1 MPRVLPLSEDLRN
14 KISAGEVVERPA
26 SVVKELVENSIDAR
40 ATHIDVVVERG
51 GHQLI
56 QITDN
61 GSGISKDD
69 ISICFQRYTTS
80 KIQTVDDLFSINTL
94 GFRGEALASIASVAK
109 VSIVTSTNDSGEA
122 WTVQITDG
130 QISEVI
136 PEAGQKGSQI
146 RIDSLFYNTPARR
159 KFLKSPKVEL
169 RHIFEAVQRF
179 ALSYP
184 EVRFSL
190 IADEKHILQLAP
202 TSLEQRIVD
211 VFDPTYT
218 KKLLP
223 IHIEKGDFK
232 FTGFAGNLDLV
243 RSRPGNQF
251 LYLNRRFIKDR
262 LLNSAVYS
270 SYQSLI
276 KRGEY
281 PFFVINMELPKDQV
295 DVNVHPMKTEV
306 RFRDEWRVYHVLKS
320 GLEEVL
326 SDILDTIPSFRPQ
339 EQFNPQSQQLSFS
352 RPTQPPSPSGFH
364 SQRPVGEQS
373 SGFESNSQWL
383 SEDPR
388 VHSEENQQ
396 HQGLERAKSYASSL
410 ANRPEST
417 GIIPT
422 ENIWQVHNKY
432 IISQIDSG
440 LVIIDQHV
448 AHERVLFE
456 EAMAAID
463 SKPLAS
469 QSLLFPENLIFSP
482 DDFSILLD
490 VVPYLEKI
498 GFRLKEGGENS
509 VIVEAVPSA
518 IGWGREKQVI
528 IDILDHYIS
537 HQKEYSTFQENL
549 AASYSCHAAI
559 KAGDPLTIE
568 EMQELV
574 NRLFATKHP
583 YYCPHG
589 RPIIVQMSLDELD
602 ERFER

>member
-1 MPRVLPLSEDLRN
+1 MPKVSPLSEDLRN

-26 SVVKELVENSIDAR
+26 SVVKELVENSIDAG
-40 ATHIDVVVERG
+40 ATQIDVVVERG
-51 GHQLI
+51 GHQLL

-61 GSGISKDD
+61 GSGISRDD
-69 ISICFQRYTTS
+69 IPICFQRYTTS
-80 KIQTVDDLFSINTL
+80 KIQTVDDLFSIGTL

-109 VSIVTSTNDSGEA
+109 VSLTTSTEDTGEA
-122 WTVQITDG
+122 WTINIVNGKIGD
-130 QISEVI
+130 VI
-136 PEAGQKGSQI
+136 PGAGQKGTQI

-169 RHIFEAVQRF
+169 RHIVEALKRF

-184 EVRFSL
+184 EIRFSL
-190 IADEKHILQLAP
+190 VADEKLMLQWAP
-202 TSLEQRIVD
+202 SSLEQRIVA
-211 VFDPTYT
+211 VYDPTYA

-223 IHIEKGDFK
+223 VNIKKGDFV
-232 FTGFAGNLDLV
+232 FSGFAGNLDII
-243 RSRPGNQF
+243 RARPGNQYLF
-251 LYLNRRFIKDR
+251 LNRRFIKDR
-262 LLNSAVYS
+262 LLNSAVYNG
-270 SYQSLI
+270 YQSLL

-320 GLEEVL
+320 GIEEAL
-326 SDILDTIPSFRPQ
+326 SDVLDTIPSFRPQ
-339 EQFNPQSQQLSFS
+339 EQMTPQDQQLSLS
-352 RPTQPPSPSGFH
+352 RPTQSPAPGGFQSQPPQSFQ
-364 SQRPVGEQS
+364 SQPTGPAEIPQVRGE
-373 SGFESNSQWL
+373 
-383 SEDPR
+383 
-388 VHSEENQQ
+388 HYQQ
-396 HQGLERAKSYASSL
+396 HQGLERAKSYVSSL
-410 ANRPEST
+410 ANRHDTHSV
-417 GIIPT
+417 IPT

-448 AHERVLFE
+448 AHERILFE
-456 EAMAAID
+456 EAVAALD
-463 SKPLAS
+463 SNPLSS
-469 QSLLFPENLIFSP
+469 QALLFPEELTFSP
-482 DDFSILLD
+482 DDYSILID

-498 GFRLKEGGENS
+498 GFRLRAGGKNT
-509 VIVEAVPSA
+509 VIVEAVPSD

-528 IDILDHYIS
+528 IDIIDHYIS
-537 HQKEYSTFQENL
+537 HQKEYATYQENL
-549 AASYSCHAAI
+549 AASYACHAAI
-559 KAGDPLTIE
+559 KAGDPLTVE